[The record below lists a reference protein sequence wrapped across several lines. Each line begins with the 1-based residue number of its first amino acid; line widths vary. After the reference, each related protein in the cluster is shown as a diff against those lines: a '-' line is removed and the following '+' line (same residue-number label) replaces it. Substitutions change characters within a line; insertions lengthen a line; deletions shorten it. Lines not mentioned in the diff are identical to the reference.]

1 MNKFIS
7 GFLFL
12 LLAISCAKNKN
23 PNVLRPEVS
32 HAKWDELL
40 NVHVDTNGMVD
51 YQSFKADEG
60 ALDNYLKLIA
70 SNHPNE
76 NWNKNA
82 RKAYWINAYN
92 AFTIKLVL
100 DHYPVESIR
109 DIKKGIPFV
118 NSVWDLGDG
127 TIIYDELNFSHTYID
142 TGTYII
148 KYFITNQ
155 YNCSDSVIE
164 NLVINPVCYTY
175 IPSSF
180 TPNDDGINDYFYPSV
195 IGGNNYNMII
205 YDRWGG
211 IIYQG
216 ENGEWNGENMP
227 TGIYSYSIEVVDYK
241 NKIEKGKMYKAILI
255 RSSKN
260 FKRKNGFTI
269 KFKKNAIILLNE
281 RGSPL
286 ASRIKGPLYK
296 EFRSQYFSKI
306 LILSNFSL

>member
-60 ALDNYLKLIA
+60 ALDDYLELIA

-109 DIKKGIPFV
+109 DIKRGIPFI
-118 NSVWDLGDG
+118 NSVWDIEFISLQGLEYSLNDIEHKILRKNFDDPRIHFAINCASISCPRLHYRAFEASG
-127 TIIYDELNFSHTYID
+127 LEEQLDLAAYDF
-142 TGTYII
+142 
-148 KYFITNQ
+148 
-155 YNCSDSVIE
+155 
-164 NLVINPVCYTY
+164 
-175 IPSSF
+175 
-180 TPNDDGINDYFYPSV
+180 INDPTK
-195 IGGNNYNMII
+195 NM
-205 YDRWGG
+205 
-211 IIYQG
+211 
-216 ENGEWNGENMP
+216 
-227 TGIYSYSIEVVDYK
+227 V
-241 NKIEKGKMYKAILI
+241 EKDMAKL
-255 RSSKN
+255 
-260 FKRKNGFTI
+260 
-269 KFKKNAIILLNE
+269 
-281 RGSPL
+281 
-286 ASRIKGPLYK
+286 
-296 EFRSQYFSKI
+296 SKI
-306 LILSNFSL
+306 FSWFRGDFKNSETPSIKDYINKYSEEKIDDSGSIDYLEYNWSLNNNTNVRM